1 MRNTT
6 RIIKCDIEEVVG
18 KEKQPGREEVDYAT
32 WLRDLEA
39 VREGREAVEW
49 NSGTVEYAKE
59 ERRKRNRQIEIDL
72 QEGKLA
78 TVHLSPLP
86 DTNFSPVSARQ
97 HILVHHSSIIP
108 IPFCCHLTC
117 PRLRPQE
124 DEIMKIEELL
134 PNRFPFPLLPS
145 CRSISVRVSQ
155 SSVYPSRQ
163 CMLGLAYICIW
174 LFLSYSRSYYL
185 PCHPLIYSLFPFFSL
200 LLLSLPSAF
209 IFLPPA
215 LQLSLNLVCLSK
227 FFHSSSRL
235 LPI

>member
-1 MRNTT
+1 MEQWNMQR
-6 RIIKCDIEEVVG
+6 KD
-18 KEKQPGREEVDYAT
+18 GRETDR
-32 WLRDLEA
+32 LRLTCKKA
-39 VREGREAVEW
+39 
-49 NSGTVEYAKE
+49 SLPQSTC
-59 ERRKRNRQIEIDL
+59 L
-72 QEGKLA
+72 LF
-78 TVHLSPLP
+78 LSLP

-97 HILVHHSSIIP
+97 HILVHHHSSIIP